1 MTVALTF
8 RTSFLLAR
16 LGNGF
21 RLFLDLGQLK
31 PVDDDT
37 GKENQTSKIIGDQ
50 IEYQFALGESFS
62 FPLFGAEFG
71 GKGALPDNTK
81 YEYYKAGICVAEL
94 LGWMGTLFFGVHGG
108 RYFLTWIESLSTFT
122 GLK

>member
-1 MTVALTF
+1 M
-8 RTSFLLAR
+8 
-16 LGNGF
+16 
-21 RLFLDLGQLK
+21 DLGQLK
-31 PVDDDT
+31 PVNDDT

-81 YEYYKAGICVAEL
+81 YVYYKAGIFVAEL
-94 LGWMGTLFFGVHGG
+94 LVWMGTLFFGVHGG
-108 RYFLTWIESLSTFT
+108 RYFLTWIESLSTYT

>member
-1 MTVALTF
+1 M
-8 RTSFLLAR
+8 
-16 LGNGF
+16 
-21 RLFLDLGQLK
+21 DLGQLK
-31 PVDDDT
+31 PVNDDT

-62 FPLFGAEFG
+62 FSLFGEEFG

-81 YEYYKAGICVAEL
+81 YEYYKAGIFVAEL
-94 LGWMGTLFFGVHGG
+94 RVWMGPLFFGVHGG
-108 RYFLTWIESLSTFT
+108 RYFLTWIESLSTYT

>member
-16 LGNGF
+16 LDNGF
-21 RLFLDLGQLK
+21 GLFLDLDQLK
-31 PVDDDT
+31 PVDDDS

-50 IEYQFALGESFS
+50 IEYQFTLGESFS
-62 FPLFGAEFG
+62 ISLFGTEFG

-81 YEYYKAGICVAEL
+81 YEYY
-94 LGWMGTLFFGVHGG
+94 
-108 RYFLTWIESLSTFT
+108 
-122 GLK
+122 

>member
-1 MTVALTF
+1 M
-8 RTSFLLAR
+8 
-16 LGNGF
+16 
-21 RLFLDLGQLK
+21 DLGQLK
-31 PVDDDT
+31 PINDDT

-62 FPLFGAEFG
+62 FPLLEAEFG

-81 YEYYKAGICVAEL
+81 YEYYKAGMFVTEL
-94 LGWMGTLFFGVHGG
+94 WIWMGPLFFGVHGG
-108 RYFLTWIESLSTFT
+108 RYVLTWIESLSTYT

>member
-1 MTVALTF
+1 M
-8 RTSFLLAR
+8 
-16 LGNGF
+16 
-21 RLFLDLGQLK
+21 DLGQLK
-31 PVDDDT
+31 PVNDDT

-62 FPLFGAEFG
+62 FSLFGAEFE

-81 YEYYKAGICVAEL
+81 YEYYRAGICVAEL
-94 LGWMGTLFFGVHGG
+94 LVWMGTLFFGVHGG
-108 RYFLTWIESLSTFT
+108 RYFLTWIEALSTYT